1 MLASVVLTVI
11 FFFLTKLFQLE
22 KTLKRNYELL
32 HRKQHR
38 TIKRGRNLFQRARKS
53 LRRRHN
59 KRKLLILALAF
70 QGRQQMTPDRHVW
83 VKCRPQGDVFWNV
96 TYTITVILTGLSIS
110 GWVEILLCTWLMNS
124 NQLYKSRLQT
134 GESQL
139 ITDDDLTLWFGGLL
153 HPVST
158 GLWLNCSALA
168 RRHCVNSFVKFAVEF
183 ND

>member
-11 FFFLTKLFQLE
+11 FLTKLFQLE
-22 KTLKRNYELL
+22 KTLKRNYE
-32 HRKQHR
+32 HR

-70 QGRQQMTPDRHVW
+70 QGRQQMSPDRHVW

-110 GWVEILLCTWLMNS
+110 G
-124 NQLYKSRLQT
+124 
-134 GESQL
+134 
-139 ITDDDLTLWFGGLL
+139 
-153 HPVST
+153 
-158 GLWLNCSALA
+158 
-168 RRHCVNSFVKFAVEF
+168 
-183 ND
+183 